1 MKAMNIEAAKW
12 RKGAGDETTV
22 VVVDDATLARRRR
35 NRNIVIAALVV
46 LIAAAA
52 IAYMTMG
59 GAAEEKAPAKG
70 GPGSAPTVTVVVP
83 GRQDIPAVLSAT
95 GSIAARRDLPVGVP
109 GEGGQVER
117 VLVEPG
123 QWVRA
128 GQALAV
134 INRSVQTQEAA
145 QLGASIQVA
154 QADLR
159 LAEPGQWV
167 RAGQALAVINRSV
180 QTQEAAQLG
189 ASIQVAQADLRLA
202 EQELARASQL
212 VSRGFVS
219 AADVDRKRA
228 TRDAAAARVRV
239 AQAQLGAARARIGR
253 LDIRAPAAGLVLD
266 RNVEAGQVVGPGT
279 GALFR
284 IAQGGE
290 MELLAR
296 LPQTDLARL
305 SVGVPVTVTPVGSA
319 SSYQGVV
326 WQLAPTIDAQTR
338 QGEVRILIPY
348 NRELRPGGFASAQI
362 RAGSTTA
369 PLLPESAV
377 LTDDNGTFVMIVG
390 PNSTVQRRAVRVGSV
405 TDRGVVVADGLAGTE
420 QVVESAGAFLNAG
433 ERISPNL
440 RAAARR

>member
-117 VLVEPG
+117 VLV
-123 QWVRA
+123 
-128 GQALAV
+128 
-134 INRSVQTQEAA
+134 
-145 QLGASIQVA
+145 
-154 QADLR
+154 
-159 LAEPGQWV
+159 EPGQWV